1 MKAIFSPCAKF
12 NHIESC
18 SLLLNLLSHA
28 FDKVRVIFDYTWK
41 ERQQEEQKFLRN
53 GESIYV

>member
-1 MKAIFSPCAKF
+1 MKAIFSPCTKF

-28 FDKVRVIFDYTWK
+28 FDKVNIIFDYTWK
-41 ERQQEEQKFLRN
+41 EGAQEEQKHLKN
-53 GESIYV
+53 GKIIYV